1 MKSKIMVIFAFFLL
15 MTGCNSAKT
24 IEEKTNEFVFQDN
37 CGYRMDLDHQLVI
50 HRQEKEFIF
59 KIDYEN
65 DDLVIQEFAYKN
77 TGIAD
82 ESTSYRVAYPEKI
95 DITEDITEEN
105 KQEIELL
112 KKDFTEA
119 LNEQGITW
127 EELDEIAICLRS
139 HMIAG
144 DEIEEIFK
152 KYN

>member
-1 MKSKIMVIFAFFLL
+1 MVILAFFLL
-15 MTGCNSAKT
+15 MAGCSSEKT

-37 CGYRMDLDHQLVI
+37 CGYRMDNDHQLVI

-65 DDLVIQEFAYKN
+65 EDLVIQEFTYKN
-77 TGIAD
+77 PDIAD
-82 ESTSYRVAYPEKI
+82 DSTSYRVAYPEKA
-95 DITEDITEEN
+95 DITEDITEQN

-119 LNEQGITW
+119 LKEHGITW

-144 DEIEEIFK
+144 DELEEIFK
-152 KYN
+152 KYNEDFN